1 MIVQNKEHIHS
12 LNEYLANLGYQ
23 FEYSNTS
30 PLNLYAIDVWIC
42 SVLEGMPHAEL
53 EVTLDGV
60 SVPILNVITYRV
72 G

>member
-1 MIVQNKEHIHS
+1 MGLQSTCLSSIVVMIVQNKEHIHS
-12 LNEYLANLGYQ
+12 LNEFWANLGYQ

-53 EVTLDGV
+53 
-60 SVPILNVITYRV
+60 
-72 G
+72 